1 MIRAGSSSEIT
12 GPTILREPAP
22 KSALVVAERSLRH
35 TEARTERHSDRTRLF
50 VRVSNFVQTLSPR
63 TLHLLFVKPPFQR
76 DSAPSTSGPRRG
88 AMNNSQRYRLNAAEC
103 LLAAKT
109 CRGDYRGLLVSIA
122 AFWHAL
128 ARQDEA
134 IEALLVNWERADEP
148 AHEAGRVSA
157 FQTTSLGPPCADYS
171 ARPASAPSTRRRHR
185 GPRQT
190 SRRHGQRTNSSL
202 IRCSSVLKVR

>member
-1 MIRAGSSSEIT
+1 
-12 GPTILREPAP
+12 
-22 KSALVVAERSLRH
+22 
-35 TEARTERHSDRTRLF
+35 
-50 VRVSNFVQTLSPR
+50 
-63 TLHLLFVKPPFQR
+63 
-76 DSAPSTSGPRRG
+76 
-88 AMNNSQRYRLNAAEC
+88 MNNSQRDRLNAAEC

-157 FQTTSLGPPCADYS
+157 FQTTSLGPRDRLWPGLHRRHQRGADIVVLDKRR
-171 ARPASAPSTRRRHR
+171 AAMASAPI
-185 GPRQT
+185 QA
-190 SRRHGQRTNSSL
+190 
-202 IRCSSVLKVR
+202 